1 MKNLLKEDL
10 ASDMERLREDI
21 LHIEKHIGER
31 ETKLILDEIKENVST
46 MEKNMFKLN
55 KASIYTDGRILDNK
69 IWIDQYLNWMDLK

>member
-31 ETKLILDEIKENVST
+31 ETNLILDEMKENVST
-46 MEKNMFKLN
+46 MKKICLN
-55 KASIYTDGRILDNK
+55 
-69 IWIDQYLNWMDLK
+69 